1 MYNSLKF
8 CAGSVAKKDFVA
20 DLKHFAIE
28 GGRVRG
34 FNGTLALCTPI
45 PFDIDC
51 NPNAEQL
58 IKAVS
63 KCDDTIQLSLTKA
76 GRLSVKSA
84 GFKAFIDCVQ
94 GETNH
99 VEPEGEF
106 VNFDGAL
113 LLKGI
118 QACAP
123 FIGSDASRPWA
134 NGVLIKGQSIFA
146 TNNVMLVEYW
156 LGSDFPITVNIPR
169 AAVREMQRINEA
181 PITAQVTERSITF
194 HYEGDRWL
202 RTQLFA
208 TEWPDLSKVLDRPS
222 QQVPVDERIFA
233 GLENVKAFV
242 DKMGTIYLMPD
253 ELRTHMDEQEG
264 AGFAMEGF
272 GAEGKYNID
281 MLNLLKDTAKTI
293 DWSTYPGPCMFQ
305 GERIRGAII
314 GMRM

>member
-99 VEPEGEF
+99 VEPEGEY
-106 VNFDGAL
+106 VNFDGEL
-113 LLKGI
+113 LLAGI
-118 QACAP
+118 KACAP

-156 LGSDFPITVNIPR
+156 LGSEFPITVNIPR

-233 GLENVKAFV
+233 GLESVKAFV
-242 DKMGTIYLMPD
+242 DKMGTIFLMPN
-253 ELRTHMDEQEG
+253 ELRTHKDEQEG
-264 AGFAMEGF
+264 AGFAMDGF
-272 GAEGKYNID
+272 GSEGKYNID

-293 DWSTYPGPCMFQ
+293 DWSTYPSPCMFS

-314 GMRM
+314 GMRR

>member
-20 DLKHFAIE
+20 DLKHFVIE

-34 FNGTLALCTPI
+34 FNGTLAISTPI

-51 NPNAEQL
+51 MPNAEQL

-76 GRLSVKSA
+76 GRLSVKS
-84 GFKAFIDCVQ
+84 GVFKAFIDCIQ

-106 VNFDGAL
+106 VEFDGEV

-118 QACAP
+118 QAAAP

-134 NGVLIKGQSIFA
+134 NGILIKGQSLYA

-156 LGSDFPITVNIPR
+156 LGAQFPIVVNIPK
-169 AAVREMQRINEA
+169 AAIREMQRINEA
-181 PITAQVTERSITF
+181 PINAQVTTNSITF
-194 HYEGDRWL
+194 HYSGDRWL
-202 RTQLFA
+202 RTQLYA
-208 TEWPDLSKVLDRPS
+208 TEWPDLSKVLNRPS
-222 QQVPVDERIFA
+222 EQLPVDERIFE
-233 GLENVKAFV
+233 GLESVKAFV
-242 DKMGTIYLMPD
+242 DKMGTIFLLPGEM
-253 ELRTHMDEQEG
+253 RTHFDEQEG
-264 AGFAMEGF
+264 AGFALEGF
-272 GAEGKYNID
+272 GFKGKYNLE
-281 MLNLLKDTAKTI
+281 MLTLLKNTATTI

-314 GMRM
+314 GMRE

>member
-1 MYNSLKF
+1 MYASLKF

-20 DLKHFAIE
+20 DLKHFAIQ

-34 FNGTLALCTPI
+34 FNGVLALSTPI

-63 KCDDTIQLSLTKA
+63 KCNDTIQLSLTKA
-76 GRLSVKSA
+76 GRLSVKS
-84 GFKAFIDCVQ
+84 GVFKAFIDCVQ

-106 VNFDGAL
+106 VEFDGEV

-118 QACAP
+118 QACAA

-156 LGSDFPITVNIPR
+156 LGSEFPITVNIPK
-169 AAVREMQRINEA
+169 AAVREMQRIGEA
-181 PITAQVTERSITF
+181 PISAQVTERSITF
-194 HYEGDRWL
+194 HYTGDRWL
-202 RTQLFA
+202 RTQLYE
-208 TEWPDLSKVLDRPS
+208 TQWPDLSKVLNRPS
-222 QQVPVDERIFA
+222 EQVPLDERIFE
-233 GLENVKAFV
+233 GLESVKAFV
-242 DKMGTIYLMPD
+242 DKMGTIFLMPD
-253 ELRTHMDEQEG
+253 ELRTHADDQEG

-272 GAEGKYNID
+272 GFEGKYNID
-281 MLNLLKDTAKTI
+281 MLGLLKDTATTI
-293 DWSTYPGPCMFQ
+293 DWSGYPGPCMFQ
-305 GERIRGAII
+305 GDRIRGAII
-314 GMRM
+314 GMRK

>member
-1 MYNSLKF
+1 MYASLKF

-20 DLKHFAIE
+20 DLKHFAIQ

-34 FNGTLALCTPI
+34 FNGTLALSTPI

-51 NPNAEQL
+51 TPNAEQL

-84 GFKAFIDCVQ
+84 GFKAFVDCIQ

-106 VNFDGAL
+106 VEFDGEV

-134 NGVLIKGQSIFA
+134 GGILIKGQSMFA

-156 LGSDFPITVNIPR
+156 LGAEFPIVVNIPR
-169 AAVREMQRINEA
+169 AAIREMQRINEP
-181 PITAQVTERSITF
+181 PINAQITTNSVTF
-194 HYEGDRWL
+194 HYSGERWL

-208 TEWPDLSKVLDRPS
+208 TEWPDLSRVLNRPS
-222 QQVPVDERIFA
+222 EQVPIDERIFE
-233 GLENVKAFV
+233 GLESVKGFT
-242 DKMGTIYLMPD
+242 DKMGTIFLMLD
-253 ELRTHMDEQEG
+253 ELRTHADEQEG

-272 GAEGKYNID
+272 GYKGKYNID
-281 MLNLLKDTAKTI
+281 MLNLLKDTATSI
-293 DWSTYPGPCMFQ
+293 DWTTYPGPCMFQ
-305 GERIRGAII
+305 GDRIRGAII
-314 GMRM
+314 GMRE

>member
-1 MYNSLKF
+1 MYQSLKF
-8 CAGSVAKKDFVA
+8 VSGSIAKKDFVA

-28 GGRVRG
+28 NGRVRG

-45 PFDIDC
+45 PFDINC

-63 KCDDTIQLSLTKA
+63 KCNDTIQLSLTKA

-106 VNFDGAL
+106 VEFDGEL

-156 LGSDFPITVNIPR
+156 LGSTFPITVNIPR
-169 AAVREMQRINEA
+169 AAVREMQRIGEA
-181 PITAQVTERSITF
+181 PVNAQVTTNSITF
-194 HYEGDRWL
+194 HYSGDRWL

-222 QQVPVDERIFA
+222 EQVPVDERIFE
-233 GLENVKAFV
+233 GLESVKSFV
-242 DKMGTIYLMPD
+242 DKMGTIYLFQD

-264 AGFAMEGF
+264 AGFAMDGF
-272 GAEGKYNID
+272 GHEGKYNID
-281 MLNLLKDTAKTI
+281 MLNLLKDTAVTI
-293 DWSTYPGPCMFQ
+293 DWSTYPSPCMFL

-314 GMRM
+314 GMRR

>member
-1 MYNSLKF
+1 M
-8 CAGSVAKKDFVA
+8 
-20 DLKHFAIE
+20 
-28 GGRVRG
+28 
-34 FNGTLALCTPI
+34 
-45 PFDIDC
+45 
-51 NPNAEQL
+51 
-58 IKAVS
+58 S
-63 KCDDTIQLSLTKA
+63 KCNDTIQLSLTKA

-106 VNFDGAL
+106 VEFDGEL

-156 LGSDFPITVNIPR
+156 LGSTFPITVNIPR
-169 AAVREMQRINEA
+169 AAVREMQRIGEA
-181 PITAQVTERSITF
+181 PVNAQVTTNSITF
-194 HYEGDRWL
+194 HYSGDRWL

-222 QQVPVDERIFA
+222 EQVPVDERIFE
-233 GLENVKAFV
+233 GLESVKSFV
-242 DKMGTIYLMPD
+242 DKMGTIYLFQD

-264 AGFAMEGF
+264 AGFAMDGF
-272 GAEGKYNID
+272 GHEGKYNID
-281 MLNLLKDTAKTI
+281 MLNLLKDTAVTI
-293 DWSTYPGPCMFQ
+293 DWSTYPSPCMFL

-314 GMRM
+314 GMRR

>member
-1 MYNSLKF
+1 MYKSLKF
-8 CAGSVAKKDFVA
+8 VSGSVARKEFVA

-34 FNGTLALCTPI
+34 FNGTLALSTPI

-51 NPNAEQL
+51 LPNAEQL

-63 KCDDTIQLSLTKA
+63 KCTDTIQLSLTKA
-76 GRLSVKSA
+76 GRLSVKS
-84 GFKAFIDCVQ
+84 GVFKAFIDCIQ

-106 VNFDGAL
+106 VEFDGEI

-118 QACAP
+118 KAVAP

-156 LGSDFPITVNIPR
+156 LGAEFPIVVNIPK
-169 AAVREMQRINEA
+169 AAIREMERIGEA
-181 PITAQVTERSITF
+181 PINAQVTTNSITF
-194 HYEGDRWL
+194 HYSGDRWL
-202 RTQLFA
+202 RTQLYA
-208 TEWPDLSKVLDRPS
+208 TEWPDLGKVLNRPS
-222 QQVPVDERIFA
+222 QQAPLDARIFE
-233 GLENVKAFV
+233 GLESVKGFT
-242 DKMGTIYLMPD
+242 DKMGTIFLMQD
-253 ELRTHMDEQEG
+253 ELRTHYDEQEG

-272 GAEGKYNID
+272 GFDGKYNID
-281 MLNLLKDTAKTI
+281 MLNLLKDTATTI
-293 DWSTYPGPCMFQ
+293 DWSSYPGPCMFQ
-305 GERIRGAII
+305 GDRIRGAII
-314 GMRM
+314 GMRR

>member
-1 MYNSLKF
+1 MYQSLKF

-28 GGRVRG
+28 NGRVRG

-45 PFDIDC
+45 PFDINC

-63 KCDDTIQLSLTKA
+63 KCNDTIQLSLTKA

-106 VNFDGAL
+106 VEFDGEL

-156 LGSDFPITVNIPR
+156 LGSTFPITVNIPR
-169 AAVREMQRINEA
+169 AAVREMQRIGEA
-181 PITAQVTERSITF
+181 PVNAQVTTNSITF
-194 HYEGDRWL
+194 HYSGDRWL

-222 QQVPVDERIFA
+222 EQVPVDERIFE
-233 GLENVKAFV
+233 GLESVKSFV
-242 DKMGTIYLMPD
+242 DKMGTIYLFQD

-264 AGFAMEGF
+264 AGFAMDGF
-272 GAEGKYNID
+272 GHEGKYNID
-281 MLNLLKDTAKTI
+281 MLNLLKDTAVTI
-293 DWSTYPGPCMFQ
+293 DWSTYPSPCMFL

-314 GMRM
+314 GMRK

>member
-8 CAGSVAKKDFVA
+8 CAGSVAKKDFVS
-20 DLKHFAIE
+20 DLKHFVIE

-34 FNGTLALCTPI
+34 FNGVLALSTPI
-45 PFDIDC
+45 PFDINC

-63 KCDDTIQLSLTKA
+63 KCNETIQLSLTKA
-76 GRLSVKSA
+76 GRLSVKS
-84 GFKAFIDCVQ
+84 GVFKAFIDCVQ

-99 VEPEGEF
+99 VEPEGDF
-106 VNFDGAL
+106 VEFDGEV

-118 QACAP
+118 QACAA

-156 LGSDFPITVNIPR
+156 LGTEFPITINIPK
-169 AAVREMQRINEA
+169 AAVREMQRINE
-181 PITAQVTERSITF
+181 PPVNAQVTENSITF
-194 HYEGDRWL
+194 HYSNDRWL
-202 RTQLFA
+202 RTQLYA
-208 TEWPDLSKVLDRPS
+208 TEWPDLSKVLNRPS
-222 QQVPVDERIFA
+222 EQNVLDQRIFE
-233 GLENVKAFV
+233 GLESVKAFT
-242 DKMGTIYLMPD
+242 DKMGTIFLMPD
-253 ELRTHMDEQEG
+253 ELRTHQDDQEG

-272 GAEGKYNID
+272 GFEGKYNIE
-281 MLNLLKDTAKTI
+281 MLSLLKDTATTI

-314 GMRM
+314 GMRK

>member
-20 DLKHFAIE
+20 DLKHFVIE
-28 GGRVRG
+28 AGRVRG
-34 FNGTLALCTPI
+34 FNGMLAISTPI

-51 NPNAEQL
+51 MPNAEQL

-63 KCDDTIQLSLTKA
+63 KCTDTIQLSMTKA
-76 GRLSVKSA
+76 GRLSVKS
-84 GFKAFIDCVQ
+84 GVFKAFIDCIQ

-99 VEPEGEF
+99 VEPEGDF
-106 VNFDGAL
+106 VEFDGEV

-118 QACAP
+118 QAVAP

-156 LGSDFPITVNIPR
+156 LGTDFPITINIPK

-181 PITAQVTERSITF
+181 PINAQVTTNSITF
-194 HYEGDRWL
+194 HYSDNRWL
-202 RTQLFA
+202 RTQLYA
-208 TEWPDLSKVLDRPS
+208 TEWPDLSKVLNRHSEQLPL
-222 QQVPVDERIFA
+222 DERIFE
-233 GLENVKAFV
+233 GLESVKSFT
-242 DKMGTIYLMPD
+242 DKMGTIFLMEG
-253 ELRTHMDEQEG
+253 ELRTHFDEQEG

-272 GAEGKYNID
+272 GFDGKYNIE
-281 MLNLLKDTAKTI
+281 MLNLLKDTATTI
-293 DWSTYPGPCMFQ
+293 DWTGYPGPCIFQ
-305 GERIRGAII
+305 GDRIRGAII
-314 GMRM
+314 GMRK

>member
-20 DLKHFAIE
+20 DLKHFAIA

-34 FNGTLALCTPI
+34 FNGTLALSSPI

-58 IKAVS
+58 IKAVAR
-63 KCDDTIQLSLTKA
+63 CDDTIQLSLTKA

-84 GFKAFIDCVQ
+84 GFKAFIDCIQ

-106 VNFDGAL
+106 VTFDGEVL
-113 LLKGI
+113 LAGI
-118 QACAP
+118 NACAP

-134 NGVLIKGQSIFA
+134 NGLLVKGQSIFA

-156 LGSDFPITVNIPR
+156 LGAEFPTVVNIPR
-169 AAVREMQRINEA
+169 AAVREMQRIGEP
-181 PITAQVTERSITF
+181 PIGAQVTTNSVTF
-194 HYEGDRWL
+194 HYTEERWL

-208 TEWPDLSKVLDRPS
+208 TEWPDLSKVLNRPS
-222 QQVPVDERIFA
+222 QQVPLDVRIFE
-233 GLENVKAFV
+233 GLESVKAFT
-242 DKMGTIYLMPD
+242 DKMGTIFLYPD
-253 ELRTHMDEQEG
+253 ELRTHFDELEG
-264 AGFAMEGF
+264 AGFGMEGF
-272 GAEGKYNID
+272 GWEGKYNVD
-281 MLNLLKDTAKTI
+281 MLNLLKGTATTI
-293 DWSTYPGPCMFQ
+293 DWSGYPGPCMFS
-305 GERIRGAII
+305 GERIRGALI
-314 GMRM
+314 GMRK

>member
-1 MYNSLKF
+1 MYASLKF

-20 DLKHFAIE
+20 DLKHFAIQ

-34 FNGTLALCTPI
+34 FNGVLALSTPI

-63 KCDDTIQLSLTKA
+63 KCNDTIQLSLTKA
-76 GRLSVKSA
+76 GRLSVKS
-84 GFKAFIDCVQ
+84 GVFKAFIDCVQ

-106 VNFDGAL
+106 VEFDGEV

-118 QACAP
+118 QACAA

-156 LGSDFPITVNIPR
+156 LGSEFPITVNIPK
-169 AAVREMQRINEA
+169 AAVREMQRIGEA
-181 PITAQVTERSITF
+181 PINAQVTERSITF
-194 HYEGDRWL
+194 HYTGDRWL
-202 RTQLFA
+202 RTQLYE
-208 TEWPDLSKVLDRPS
+208 TQWPDLSKVLNRPS
-222 QQVPVDERIFA
+222 EQVPLDERIFE
-233 GLENVKAFV
+233 GLESVKAFV
-242 DKMGTIYLMPD
+242 DKMGTIFLMPD
-253 ELRTHMDEQEG
+253 ELRTHADDQEG

-272 GAEGKYNID
+272 GFEGKYNID
-281 MLNLLKDTAKTI
+281 MLGLLKDTATTI
-293 DWSTYPGPCMFQ
+293 DWSGYPGPCMFQ
-305 GERIRGAII
+305 GDRIRGAII
-314 GMRM
+314 GMRK

>member
-20 DLKHFAIE
+20 DLKHFVIE

-34 FNGTLALCTPI
+34 FNGTLAISTPI

-51 NPNAEQL
+51 MPNAEQL

-84 GFKAFIDCVQ
+84 GFKAFIDCIQ

-99 VEPEGEF
+99 VEPEGDF
-106 VNFDGAL
+106 VEFDGNV

-118 QACAP
+118 QAVAP

-134 NGVLIKGQSIFA
+134 NGVLIKDQSIFA

-156 LGSDFPITVNIPR
+156 LGATFPITINIPK
-169 AAVREMQRINEA
+169 AAVREMQRIGEA
-181 PITAQVTERSITF
+181 PVNAQVTTNSVTF
-194 HYEGDRWL
+194 HYSGERWL
-202 RTQLFA
+202 RTQLLA
-208 TEWPDLSKVLDRPS
+208 TDWPNLSKVLDRQS
-222 QQVPVDERIFA
+222 VQQPIDERIFA
-233 GLENVKAFV
+233 GLESVKSFV
-242 DKMGTIYLMPD
+242 DKMGTIFLMPE
-253 ELRTHMDEQEG
+253 ELRTHFDEQEG

-272 GAEGKYNID
+272 GFEGKYNIE
-281 MLNLLKDTAKTI
+281 MLNLLKGTAATI
-293 DWSTYPGPCMFQ
+293 DWTAYPGPCIFQ
-305 GERIRGAII
+305 GDRIRGAII
-314 GMRM
+314 GMRK

>member
-1 MYNSLKF
+1 MLTSLKF
-8 CAGSVAKKDFVA
+8 CAGSVAKKDFVI

-28 GGRVRG
+28 NGRIRG
-34 FNGTLALCTPI
+34 FNGVLALSTPI

-63 KCDDTIQLSLTKA
+63 KCNDTIQLSLTKA
-76 GRLSVKSA
+76 GRLSVKS
-84 GFKAFIDCVQ
+84 GVFKAFIDCVQ

-106 VNFDGAL
+106 VNFDGEL

-118 QACAP
+118 QACAA

-146 TNNVMLVEYW
+146 TNNVMLVEYY
-156 LGSDFPITVNIPR
+156 LGSDFPITVNIPK

-194 HYEGDRWL
+194 HYTGDRWL
-202 RTQLFA
+202 RTQLYA
-208 TEWPDLSKVLDRPS
+208 TEWPDLSKVLNRPS
-222 QQVPVDERIFA
+222 EQVPLDERIFE
-233 GLENVKAFV
+233 GLESVKAFV
-242 DKMGTIYLMPD
+242 DKMGTIFLTPEEM
-253 ELRTHMDEQEG
+253 RTHADEQEG
-264 AGFAMEGF
+264 AGFALEGF
-272 GAEGKYNID
+272 GFEGKYNIE
-281 MLNLLKDTAKTI
+281 MLNLLKDTATTI

-305 GERIRGAII
+305 GDRIRGAII
-314 GMRM
+314 GMRK

>member
-1 MYNSLKF
+1 MYQSLKF
-8 CAGSVAKKDFVA
+8 CAGSVAKKDFVI

-28 GGRVRG
+28 NGRVRG

-45 PFDIDC
+45 PFDINC

-63 KCDDTIQLSLTKA
+63 KCNDTIQLSLTKA

-106 VNFDGAL
+106 VEFDGEL

-156 LGSDFPITVNIPR
+156 LGSTFPITVNIPC
-169 AAVREMQRINEA
+169 AAVREMQRIGEA
-181 PITAQVTERSITF
+181 PVNAQVTTNSITF
-194 HYEGDRWL
+194 HYSGDRWL

-222 QQVPVDERIFA
+222 EQVPVDERIFE
-233 GLENVKAFV
+233 GLESVKSFV
-242 DKMGTIYLMPD
+242 DKMGTIYLFKD

-264 AGFAMEGF
+264 AGFAMDGF
-272 GAEGKYNID
+272 GHEGKYNID
-281 MLNLLKDTAKTI
+281 MLNLLKDTAVTI
-293 DWSTYPGPCMFQ
+293 DWSTYPSPCMFL

-314 GMRM
+314 GMRR

>member
-1 MYNSLKF
+1 MLISLKF
-8 CAGSVAKKDFVA
+8 CAGSIAKKDFVI
-20 DLKHFAIE
+20 DLKHFAIRD
-28 GGRVRG
+28 GFIRG
-34 FNGTLALCTPI
+34 FNGTLALGSPI
-45 PFDIDC
+45 PFNIDC
-51 NPNAEQL
+51 HPNAEQL

-63 KCDDTIQLSLTKA
+63 KCNDTIQLSLTKA

-106 VNFDGAL
+106 VEFDGEL

-156 LGSDFPITVNIPR
+156 LGSTFPITVNIPR
-169 AAVREMQRINEA
+169 AAVREMQRIGEA
-181 PITAQVTERSITF
+181 PVNAQVTTNSITF
-194 HYEGDRWL
+194 HYSGDRWL

-222 QQVPVDERIFA
+222 EQVPVDERIFE
-233 GLENVKAFV
+233 GLESVKSFV
-242 DKMGTIYLMPD
+242 DKMGTIYLFQD

-264 AGFAMEGF
+264 AGFAMDGF
-272 GAEGKYNID
+272 GHEGKYNID
-281 MLNLLKDTAKTI
+281 MLNLLKDTAVTI
-293 DWSTYPGPCMFQ
+293 DWSTYPSPCMFL

-314 GMRM
+314 GMRR